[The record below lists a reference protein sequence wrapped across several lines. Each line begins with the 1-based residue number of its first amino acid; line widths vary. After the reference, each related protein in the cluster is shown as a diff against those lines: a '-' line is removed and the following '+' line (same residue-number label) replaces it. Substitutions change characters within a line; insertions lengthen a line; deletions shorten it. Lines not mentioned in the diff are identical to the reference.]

1 MKPVLLFCTLLL
13 FSAAA
18 IAQTAHLV
26 PTASGTDVDQS
37 QAVISSNGP
46 VVLDY
51 GKHPVTT
58 GEPSRAELK
67 IAQEV
72 RHQLLTMPLNYYGV
86 FDDIEYTVQGRTVT
100 LNGWLTS
107 EHSATKQYARD
118 TVKHIEGVDQVV
130 NNIKVLP
137 PRPLDSQIRRHV
149 LLALARTGQLS
160 QYFWQVSP
168 DIHII
173 VDNLNVTLK
182 GYVNKEGDKN
192 LATIATNQIRDVFNV
207 TNDLQVVR

>member
-1 MKPVLLFCTLLL
+1 MRRLLL
-13 FSAAA
+13 FSSLLIFSAAA
-18 IAQTAHLV
+18 VAQTSQGAQTAL
-26 PTASGTDVDQS
+26 GTQPS
-37 QAVISSNGP
+37 QTEAVVSSNGP
-46 VVLDY
+46 VVLDFS
-51 GKHPVTT
+51 KRQLVT

-67 IAQEV
+67 IAKDV

-100 LNGWLTS
+100 LSGWLTNG
-107 EHSATKQYARD
+107 HSATKKYAD
-118 TVKHIEGVDQVV
+118 DAVKHIEGVDQVV

-137 PRPLDSQIRRHV
+137 PRPLDSQARRQV
-149 LLALARTGQLS
+149 LHALARTGQLD

-182 GYVNKEGDKN
+182 GYVNSEVDKN
-192 LATIATNQIRDVFNV
+192 LASIATKEVRDVFTV

>member
-1 MKPVLLFCTLLL
+1 MKSVFLFCTLLL

-18 IAQTAHLV
+18 VAQSPHLA
-26 PTASGTDVDQS
+26 PAALNTDVNGS
-37 QAVISSNGP
+37 QPTISSNGP

-51 GKHPVTT
+51 GKHPLTT
-58 GEPSRAELK
+58 GEPSQAELK
-67 IAQEV
+67 IAKEV
-72 RHQLLTMPLNYYGV
+72 RHQLLTMPINYYGV

-100 LNGWLTS
+100 LSGWLTAR
-107 EHSATKQYARD
+107 HSATKPYAAASI
-118 TVKHIEGVDQVV
+118 KHIEGVDQVV

-137 PRPLDSQIRRHV
+137 PRPLDSQLRRRV
-149 LLALARTGQLS
+149 LSALAGTGQLD

-182 GYVNKEGDKN
+182 GFVNNEGDKN
-192 LATIATNQIRDVFNV
+192 LATIATKEIRDVFDV